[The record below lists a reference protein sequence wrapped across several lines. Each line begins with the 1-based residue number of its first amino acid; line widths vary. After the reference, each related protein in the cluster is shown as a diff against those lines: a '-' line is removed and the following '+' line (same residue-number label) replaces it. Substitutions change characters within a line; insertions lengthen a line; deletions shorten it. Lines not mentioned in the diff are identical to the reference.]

1 MPRNIS
7 NLVGLQGLEPPTSRL
22 SGVRSNQ
29 LSYRPLLAGSRG
41 FEPLT
46 SGFGDQRSTTE
57 LTPYSW
63 CPEPESNQRHEDF
76 QSSALPTELPSHLR
90 CALFQGLISITKDAF
105 RSTENFKKVFEHS
118 LGSINRHVRG
128 ISRQQEVFRSEPHGQ
143 THLASSPRQP
153 PVDEWPPSFPEES

>member
-1 MPRNIS
+1 MDVLCLYKKKGGTGPIKPRLT
-7 NLVGLQGLEPPTSRL
+7 LVQFPTLFSTLNMTLNAKRPNGFTRPTSL
-22 SGVRSNQ
+22 FAWWPVRDSN
-29 LSYRPLLAGSRG
+29 P
-41 FEPLT
+41 
-46 SGFGDQRSTTE
+46 
-57 LTPYSW
+57 
-63 CPEPESNQRHEDF
+63 RHEDF

-118 LGSINRHVRG
+118 LGSLNRHVRG